1 LAKRSVSKNIE
12 KTGSTSRRIVL
23 FSVPPAMELDIIGPM
38 SVFAAVNNM
47 KNLLHPGYEIE
58 LATSERDRVIAGL
71 LGFSLPAHRHYRE
84 IRGNVDTLLVVGG
97 TGPMTVRDAS
107 VSRWL
112 SVMASK
118 VRRLGT
124 ICSGSFLLAEAG
136 LLNGRRATTHW
147 ALTRELASRYP
158 EVIVD
163 PNPIWV
169 QDGNI
174 YTSAGVTAGMDLA
187 LWFVEEDHGN
197 AVALAVAKELVL
209 FLRRPGGQAQFS
221 ASLSVQASGRK
232 PLLELQVWIK
242 ENLHRNLSIETLAAQ
257 AAMSPRNFAR
267 VFTRELGITPAR
279 YIEQIRL
286 EAARQ
291 QLEQTGKSLEEIA
304 SSCGFGS
311 AELMR
316 RAFLRSLEITPG
328 RYRDHFGPSS
338 TMKTR

>member
-1 LAKRSVSKNIE
+1 MTRRSISKNTKKAGDI
-12 KTGSTSRRIVL
+12 RRRVVL

-47 KNLLHPGYEIE
+47 KDLPSPGYEIE
-58 LATSERDRVIAGL
+58 LVTSEQSRVIAGS
-71 LGFSLPAHRHYRE
+71 LGFPLPAHRHYRE
-84 IRGNVDTLLVVGG
+84 VSGGVDTLLVVGG
-97 TGPMTVRDAS
+97 TGPLTARNAS
-107 VSRWL
+107 VLQWL
-112 SVMASK
+112 REMASQ
-118 VRRLGT
+118 VRRLGSVCT
-124 ICSGSFLLAEAG
+124 GSFLLAEAG
-136 LLNGRRATTHW
+136 ILNGRRATTHW
-147 ALTRELASRYP
+147 ALTRELALRYP
-158 EVIVD
+158 QVIVD

-169 QDGNI
+169 QDDHI

-197 AVALAVAKELVL
+197 AIALAVAKELVL

-221 ASLSVQASGRK
+221 ASLSIQASGMK

-242 ENLHRNLSIETLAAQ
+242 ENLHRNLSIETLAART
-257 AAMSPRNFAR
+257 AMSPRNFAR
-267 VFTRELGITPAR
+267 VFVRELGITPAR

-286 EAARQ
+286 ETARH
-291 QLEQTGKSLEEIA
+291 QLEQTEKGLEEIA

-316 RAFLRSLEITPG
+316 RTFLRSLEITPG

-338 TMKTR
+338 VKTP

>member
-1 LAKRSVSKNIE
+1 
-12 KTGSTSRRIVL
+12 
-23 FSVPPAMELDIIGPM
+23 MELDIIGPM

-47 KNLLHPGYEIE
+47 KDRLYPGYEVE
-58 LATSERDRVIAGL
+58 LVTSEQNRVIAGS
-71 LGFSLPAHRHYRE
+71 LGFPLPAHRHYRE
-84 IRGNVDTLLVVGG
+84 VSGGVDTLLVVGG
-97 TGPMTVRDAS
+97 TGPLTARDAS
-107 VSRWL
+107 VLQWL
-112 SVMASK
+112 REMASQ
-118 VRRLGT
+118 VRRLGSVCT
-124 ICSGSFLLAEAG
+124 GSFLLAEAG

-158 EVIVD
+158 QVIVD

-169 QDGNI
+169 QDGHI

-221 ASLSVQASGRK
+221 ASLSVQASGMK

-242 ENLHRNLSIETLAAQ
+242 ENLHRNLSIETLAAR

-267 VFTRELGITPAR
+267 VFVRELGITPAR

-286 EAARQ
+286 ETARH
-291 QLEQTGKSLEEIA
+291 QLEQTEKGLEEIA
-304 SSCGFGS
+304 FSCGFGS

-316 RAFLRSLEITPG
+316 RTFLRLLEITPG

-338 TMKTR
+338 VKKSTNGSDL